1 MLYGSTEEKYM
12 KTLEKLRKNDRVS
25 LYLEDPIYRTKLN
38 LNAVTALNLLY
49 AVIKLVSG
57 VHYRSDWLAAF
68 GLYFLVLTGLR
79 LSLASFFRRKPL
91 GTDLIGEYR
100 RSRLVGVLLLL
111 MDLVLVVIIVRM
123 IAHNESNEYACV
135 LIYAM
140 AAYTFYAVIFAVI
153 NILRARGHESPVCY
167 AVKAVD
173 LTAAMAAMLSLTAAL
188 IARFGENGPFRRTML
203 AICGAAF
210 RGIILWMSMSLICR
224 STKRLHAL
232 GKMNHWGLFSQQKS
246 ILPTMIRTLRTKET
260 NNFKKL

>member
-1 MLYGSTEEKYM
+1 MLYGSNEEKYM
-12 KTLEKLRKNDRVS
+12 KKLEKLRKNDRVS

-38 LNAVTALNLLY
+38 LYAVTALNLLY

-57 VHYRSDWLAAF
+57 VYYRSDWLAAF

-79 LSLASFFRRKPL
+79 LSLASYFRRKPL

-140 AAYTFYAVIFAVI
+140 AAYAFYAVIFAVI
-153 NILRARGHESPVCY
+153 NILRARGHESPVYY

-188 IARFGENGPFRRTML
+188 IARFGNDGAFRRMIL
-203 AICGAAF
+203 SVSGAVVSVVVIWLSAILIRKAA
-210 RGIILWMSMSLICR
+210 RQLN
-224 STKRLHAL
+224 AL
-232 GKMNHWGLFSQQKS
+232 NGTHN
-246 ILPTMIRTLRTKET
+246 E
-260 NNFKKL
+260 